1 MDRRKAIIQSLPQ
14 GKSWSFEGFSTT
26 KCSFIQEDILCFECI
41 YSAPYNTLDPS
52 VHGYSMFWKRWVYM
66 PETLFNFSFH
76 KTPPSPL
83 HLMKLLHTTKMILH
97 FVQKAHLTLLLSIL
111 YISSSELLIK
121 QIGDI
126 CLSSD
131 HSIIW
136 LWSIQ
141 VSYIIQY
148 YFQSPKI

>member
-1 MDRRKAIIQSLPQ
+1 MDRRKAISQSSPQ
-14 GKSWSFEGFSTT
+14 EKSWSFVGFSTT
-26 KCSFIQEDILCFECI
+26 ECYSMQEGILCFECI
-41 YSAPYNTLDPS
+41 YPASCNTLDPS
-52 VHGYSMFWKRWVYM
+52 IHGFPMLWERWVYT
-66 PETLFNFSFH
+66 PETLFNFF
-76 KTPPSPL
+76 PSPL

-131 HSIIW
+131 QSKIW
-136 LWSIQ
+136 LWSIR
-141 VSYIIQY
+141 VSYVIQY